1 MPAGELPEELEAWVV
16 TTTGGSVV
24 ASRRHL
30 AGASRQAW
38 SVDVDRAGARLDL
51 FLLRDQAGGRGGS
64 ARDAAVLQALAG
76 TPVPVP
82 AVHGHDPDLAA
93 LLLERVPGRGDFPAV
108 DHDDEREP
116 TARHLME
123 LTAALHRVPP
133 ASLAI
138 DHLGDP
144 AAAGPHAEAQLA
156 GVERFAAMAGDGL
169 DPRFRFALAWLRR
182 NVPDGGGRTS
192 LVHSDMGPGNF
203 LAAAGRV
210 TAILDWEVAH
220 WGDPMEDLAA
230 VAVRDMATPVG
241 HLPTR
246 FAEYA
251 AAGGPAV
258 DLDAVAWY
266 RVLVL
271 TRNPML
277 IGFGLARDDA
287 AVDRVQMTMYRTM
300 LMRACALALCD
311 AVGVARPEVPP
322 FADASAPPSD
332 ELRLVAHALRDQR
345 ATVLPGLGDGFVAT
359 RAAGVA
365 AVLGAVEQR
374 LRFGTERVDRELA
387 DLTDLL
393 GAPPADLASG
403 LAAMAALVDDPAR
416 EQDLAAFHA
425 RHLLREGMLL
435 GPILGDL
442 ADRYPQTLE
451 DQ

>member
-1 MPAGELPEELEAWVV
+1 MAAGELPDELAAWVSS
-16 TTTGGSVV
+16 TAGGPVV
-24 ASRRHL
+24 SSRRHL

-38 SVDVDRAGARLDL
+38 SVDVDNDGERLGL

-64 ARDAAVLQALAG
+64 ARDAAVLRALAD

-82 AVHGHDPDLAA
+82 GVHGHDPELAA

-108 DHDDEREP
+108 DHEDEREP

-123 LTAALHRVPP
+123 LTAALHRVDP

-138 DHLGDP
+138 EHLGDP
-144 AAAGPHAEAQLA
+144 AGVGPHAEAQLA

-169 DPRFRFALAWLRR
+169 DPLFRFALAWLRR

-203 LAAAGRV
+203 LAAGGRV

-251 AAGGPAV
+251 AAGGPPV
-258 DLDAVAWY
+258 DLAAVAWY
-266 RVLVL
+266 RILVL

-311 AVGVARPEVPP
+311 VVGVARPEEPA
-322 FADASAPPSD
+322 FADPAGPPTD
-332 ELRLVAHALRDQR
+332 EQRLVAHARRDQR
-345 ATVLPGLGDGFVAT
+345 STVLPALTDGFAASRGAAVA
-359 RAAGVA
+359 G
-365 AVLGAVEQR
+365 VLGAVEHR
-374 LRFGTERVDRELA
+374 LRFGAEREERDLA
-387 DLTDLL
+387 DLAVLL
-393 GAPPADLASG
+393 GRRPADIPQGLAS
-403 LAAMAALVDDPAR
+403 LAALVDDPGR
-416 EQDLAAFHA
+416 EQGLAAFLA

-435 GPILGDL
+435 APILGDL
-442 ADRYPQTLE
+442 TERYPQPLE

>member
-1 MPAGELPEELEAWVV
+1 MTTGDLPEELEAWIGA
-16 TTTGGSVV
+16 TTGGSVV
-24 ASRRHL
+24 TSRRHL

-38 SVDVDRAGARLDL
+38 SVDVDRLGEPLEL

-64 ARDAAVLQALAG
+64 ARDAAVLRSLAG

-82 AVHGHDPDLAA
+82 VVYGHDAGLGA

-108 DHDDEREP
+108 DHEDEREP

-123 LTAALHRVPP
+123 LTAALHRVAP
-133 ASLAI
+133 ASLPI

-144 AAAGPHAEAQLA
+144 AVAGPHAEAQLA
-156 GVERFAAMAGDGL
+156 GVERFAALAGDGL
-169 DPRFRFALAWLRR
+169 DPLFRFALVWLRC

-203 LAAAGRV
+203 LAASGRV

-251 AAGGPAV
+251 AAGGPPV
-258 DLDAVAWY
+258 DLAAVAWY
-266 RVLVL
+266 RILVL

-311 AVGVARPEVPP
+311 AVGVDRPEEPA
-322 FADASAPPSD
+322 FADAPAPSD
-332 ELRLVAHALRDQR
+332 EQRLVAHALRDQR
-345 ATVLPGLGDGFVAT
+345 ATVLPELGSAFAAA
-359 RAAGVA
+359 RAEGVA

-374 LRFGTERVDRELA
+374 LRFGAERAERELA
-387 DLTDLL
+387 DLAALL
-393 GAPPADLASG
+393 GRRPAGVDEG
-403 LAAMAALVDDPAR
+403 LAGVAGLVDDPSR
-416 EQDLAAFHA
+416 ERDLAAFLA
-425 RHLLREGMLL
+425 RHLQREAMLL
-435 GPILGDL
+435 APILGDL
-442 ADRYPQTLE
+442 VDRYPQRLE
-451 DQ
+451 DR